1 MRTSSPF
8 AKLFAPVALLAALAC
23 SLPCRAKAQES
34 LDVQSYWFGF
44 LLGSS
49 VTICE
54 LYRNGQISKEL
65 AREWLSE
72 ALGDDD
78 EIPAASI
85 AKARAALLD
94 GSKYKNCPLSR

>member
-1 MRTSSPF
+1 MRALS
-8 AKLFAPVALLAALAC
+8 APVALLATVTFC
-23 SLPCRAKAQES
+23 LPCSAKAQEG

-49 VTICE
+49 VTVCE

-78 EIPAASI
+78 EIPAVSI
-85 AKARAALLD
+85 AKVKAALLD
-94 GSKYKNCPLSR
+94 DTKYKDCPLPR